1 MGTFRDVDIDPI
13 SSLIF
18 SPDPLLRYQYARL
31 YEAKTGQ
38 YKPEALG
45 KLMLAVLEDGIACF
59 QTYFFKPSRKNE
71 KLFREA
77 EEWIA
82 SDSDDPFSFSDI
94 LRNGCCSPLHL
105 RNQTKVSALRYMFE
119 QSQDVISKLDRLLP
133 HFQLLERK
141 DIPLSRFALS
151 FSSNLLPS
159 YLQLLT
165 SSLPL
170 SNL

>member
-1 MGTFRDVDIDPI
+1 MGTFRDIDIDPI

-94 LRNGCCSPLHL
+94 CENLGIDPGWLRHQLFDWKERQTRRAAEYGKGVAVQRNKPSIKSCRSP
-105 RNQTKVSALRYMFE
+105 KYGS
-119 QSQDVISKLDRLLP
+119 
-133 HFQLLERK
+133 
-141 DIPLSRFALS
+141 
-151 FSSNLLPS
+151 
-159 YLQLLT
+159 
-165 SSLPL
+165 
-170 SNL
+170 